1 MKSSLVQ
8 DVWKELMCVMAQPHM
23 SSPRAAEQQDL
34 CHLCSHLPPL
44 KWDPLGIQRATSCE
58 RPKGPRV
65 GGEMCLKAAQGEL
78 GSEVP
83 GRNPGMPCG
92 CWEAA
97 GALGGLAVPELLFLT
112 RICHS
117 TPH

>member
-44 KWDPLGIQRATSCE
+44 KWDPPGIQRATSCE

-65 GGEMCLKAAQGEL
+65 GGETCVKAAQGEL